1 MSHIVS
7 FILQLEELFKSMKK
21 IMAVTAVLVIMFAI
35 TMNKETRAQDTAL
48 KLAVVNMKT
57 ILNKSEAGVAAVKM
71 LKALAEK
78 ETKALQEKQKAL
90 KKLET
95 EFEKQRI
102 VSKPAV
108 LEKKEREIIRARR
121 ELELSKEDTRR
132 NVQRTQ
138 ARETQRVVNEVRK
151 LLAEYAKINGYTMV
165 LEKND
170 NASPIGSAVLFAD
183 PTLDITADIV
193 QLYNKQYRQG
203 SLGPRR

>member
-48 KLAVVNMKT
+48 KLAVVNMQT

>member
-1 MSHIVS
+1 VSHIVS

-48 KLAVVNMKT
+48 KLAVVNMQT

>member
-1 MSHIVS
+1 
-7 FILQLEELFKSMKK
+7 
-21 IMAVTAVLVIMFAI
+21 MAVTAVLVIMFAI

-48 KLAVVNMKT
+48 KLAVVNMQT

>member
-1 MSHIVS
+1 
-7 FILQLEELFKSMKK
+7 MKK
-21 IMAVTAVLVIMFAI
+21 IMAGSAVFVIMFAI

-48 KLAVVNMKT
+48 KLAVVNMQT

>member
-1 MSHIVS
+1 
-7 FILQLEELFKSMKK
+7 LEELFKSMKK

-48 KLAVVNMKT
+48 KLAVVNMQT